1 MADYIFLLDTRL
13 SREQQGVIQFL
24 QGICRQAGVNLYLI
38 GGPMRDLLAGTP
50 IRTLDFSIEGNP
62 VKLQKALVKHDVELL
77 YADESE
83 ESLRL
88 RMNGVRF
95 RVTASHSEI
104 AAETGRA
111 ATIRPGTIIED
122 LRRRG
127 FTLDAVGLSLNPGS
141 RGLLL
146 DPTNGLSDIEA
157 RQIRAIHNYVFLEDP
172 VRLLRVVRLQ
182 TRLGFTIEER
192 TQARMASAKENNYL
206 ERPQRASLGR
216 ELEAL
221 AYEPDPASV
230 LRAWHEQGLL
240 SAAYGPAVRLDR
252 MALDDMGRIAEG
264 LEQLEAAGI
273 SADPAPVVLE
283 CMLGRVPDKDLAALT
298 RLPLS
303 RPLLQAWQHLTA
315 ECSKLEKALAG
326 KQTATLAQTH
336 AMLHQVPGE
345 AILYALLRS
354 KDQRAVKKLREFVTR
369 IPLLKQGLPLRE
381 LQQLGGRPGSTE
393 YSNVIQS
400 LYQQLIEGTL
410 KTPEDLLRVLPQEA
424 EKYGALPPPP
434 KPVVR
439 PPAKPAKVAA
449 APSAPPAKAL
459 PPTKAAPAAK
469 AAPQTR
475 PAAIAKAGPAP
486 KATAGKPV
494 SGKPGLV
501 RNAPNAK
508 ASVTAKRP
516 VTPGKLRP
524 SAKPAAAAKKAA
536 VKKPGGAAGARPR
549 IVKGTASR
557 VAAKKVLRPASKK
570 KR

>member
-1 MADYIFLLDTRL
+1 MADYIFLLETRL
-13 SREQQGVIQFL
+13 SRDQQRVIDYL
-24 QGICRQAGVNLYLI
+24 QGICRQAGANLYLI
-38 GGPMRDLLAGTP
+38 GGPMRDMLAGTP

-62 VKLQKALVKHDVELL
+62 FKLQKAFAKDGVELL
-77 YADESE
+77 FADENE

-88 RMNGVRF
+88 RLHGVRF
-95 RVTASHSEI
+95 RVTAAHAET
-104 AAETGRA
+104 AAESGRA
-111 ATIRPGTIIED
+111 AAIRPGTIIED

-127 FTLDAVGLSLNPGS
+127 FTLDAIGLSLNPGS

-172 VRLLRVVRLQ
+172 VRLLRAIRLQ
-182 TRLGFTIEER
+182 SRLGFTIEER

-221 AYEPDPASV
+221 AYEPEPASV
-230 LRAWHEQGLL
+230 LRAWDQEGLL
-240 SAAYGPAVRLDR
+240 SAAYGAAVRLDR
-252 MALDDMGRIAEG
+252 MALDDMGRIAES

-283 CMLGRVPDKDLAALT
+283 CMLGRVSAKELAALN

-303 RPLLQAWQHLTA
+303 KPLLHSWQRLAA
-315 ECSKLEKALAG
+315 ESGKLDKQLAG
-326 KQTATLAQTH
+326 KETATLAQTH
-336 AMLHQVPGE
+336 AVLHHVPGE
-345 AILYALLRS
+345 AILHVLLRS
-354 KDQRAVKKLREFVTR
+354 KDQRAVKKLREFVAK

-434 KPVVR
+434 KPTVR
-439 PPAKPAKVAA
+439 PPAKV
-449 APSAPPAKAL
+449 
-459 PPTKAAPAAK
+459 
-469 AAPQTR
+469 
-475 PAAIAKAGPAP
+475 
-486 KATAGKPV
+486 
-494 SGKPGLV
+494 
-501 RNAPNAK
+501 
-508 ASVTAKRP
+508 
-516 VTPGKLRP
+516 
-524 SAKPAAAAKKAA
+524 AKPAAAPEVAAPAQRGKADPPAKSVTPAKAAKPAAALKAGPKTAAPSRPAPAHAPSPKKGPATKAVITAKRPSTPAKIRPAARPAPSPRPAAAKK
-536 VKKPGGAAGARPR
+536 
-549 IVKGTASR
+549 R
-557 VAAKKVLRPASKK
+557 VAAPVSRAGKSQGVGSKK
-570 KR
+570 AKPTGKKK